1 MTGLAENTRRQV
13 TEWGVGV
20 TLIAPGRVET
30 PFRDAHGSLPPGH
43 LLTAGQ
49 IADSVVWALGQP
61 AGVDVDTVV
70 VRPVGQPD

>member
-30 PFRDAHGSLPPGH
+30 PFWDAYGSLPPGH
-43 LLTAGQ
+43 LLTADQ
-49 IADSVVWALGQP
+49 IAGSVVWAIRQP
-61 AGVDVDTVV
+61 EGVDVNTVV
-70 VRPVGQPD
+70 VRPIGQPN